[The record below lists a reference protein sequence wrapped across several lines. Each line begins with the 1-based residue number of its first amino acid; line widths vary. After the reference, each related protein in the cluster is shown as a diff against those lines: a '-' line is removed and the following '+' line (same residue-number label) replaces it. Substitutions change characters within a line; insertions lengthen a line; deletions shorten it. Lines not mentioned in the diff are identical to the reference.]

1 MQDKEETYIKI
12 ALLGKKEL
20 LKEYVYSDS
29 NIGDLETPYKYQFS
43 NISAE
48 NYTQIRN
55 DNMTII
61 LADDAIEE
69 NILLCRKCRE
79 ITDNL
84 IIILGK
90 ARNEYAVKLLQ
101 VGADDYIKAPISRRV
116 LGILIYAHIRRE
128 NRAVLSLL

>member
-20 LKEYVYSDS
+20 LKEYVYNNSTTV
-29 NIGDLETPYKYQFS
+29 DLEMLYKYQFR

-69 NILLCRKCRE
+69 NILLCKKCRE

-90 ARNEYAVKLLQ
+90 SRDEYAVKLLQ

-116 LGILIYAHIRRE
+116 LDILIYTYIRRE
-128 NRAVLSLL
+128 NRAFLPLL